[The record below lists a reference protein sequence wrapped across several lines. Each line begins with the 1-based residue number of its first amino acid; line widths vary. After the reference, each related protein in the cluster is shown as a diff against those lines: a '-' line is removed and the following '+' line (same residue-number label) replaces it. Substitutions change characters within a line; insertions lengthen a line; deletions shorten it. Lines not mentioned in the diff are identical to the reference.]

1 MSANSSLV
9 PSSSDLLLLVPRLAR
24 NMVHLAQRF
33 LPDQN
38 MSAMAP
44 DATPSQLLNMTASL
58 IQQPVTSA
66 AAPAAAPAAA
76 AAAAATAST
85 QASSTGFMSY
95 LTLPW
100 ADGIKGFGGM
110 FAYIGSRWALA
121 TFAIVRPTLTHLIS
135 MR

>member
-66 AAPAAAPAAA
+66 AAPAAA
-76 AAAAATAST
+76 AAATAST
-85 QASSTGFMSY
+85 PASSTGFMSY

>member
-76 AAAAATAST
+76 AAATAST

-121 TFAIVRPTLTHLIS
+121 TFAIVRPTLTRLIS

>member
-58 IQQPVTSA
+58 IQQPVT
-66 AAPAAAPAAA
+66 P
-76 AAAAATAST
+76 AAAATAST
-85 QASSTGFMSY
+85 PASSTGFMSY